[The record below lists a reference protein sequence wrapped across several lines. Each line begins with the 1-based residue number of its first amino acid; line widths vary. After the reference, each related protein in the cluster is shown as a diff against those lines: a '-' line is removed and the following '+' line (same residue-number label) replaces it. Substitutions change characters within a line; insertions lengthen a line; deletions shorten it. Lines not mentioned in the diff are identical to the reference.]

1 MTILTGAQGATS
13 TAPYGQVYLI
23 ENLVNGKRYVGQTTV
38 GLDSRWKRHV
48 QSSRSGG
55 RTQPITSALRKYGLD
70 AFTMT
75 EVRRC
80 RDQDELNRAEYEEVI
95 RLNTFAPAGYNLRA
109 GGGGYGRTSPE
120 LRARLSLDFTDAR
133 KQALSAMYTGRR
145 LSDLAYERVA
155 EANAVTVR
163 IYDRYGDLKTIKNV
177 SRFLGTGG
185 DLPSEGNFFNAAHG
199 KRVSARGWTVLPS
212 GPLVGGVSRGP
223 LGLTCD
229 TCSAALVGFTAKGAQ
244 KQHANKCRTHR
255 ALLEAASALGNL
267 TPLAYA
273 TRLALFEGAGRLV
286 EKASD
291 RPSPARLVAAD
302 GEFRDVT
309 FPLNAFCEANDLRY
323 IALWKLMA
331 GHIGSHRGWR
341 LAPIPPLVTTP

>member
-95 RLNTFAPAGYNLRA
+95 RLNAFAPAGYNLRA
-109 GGGGYGRTSPE
+109 GGGEYGRTSPE

-145 LSDLAYERVA
+145 LSDLAYERSS
-155 EANAVTVR
+155 EARAVTVR
-163 IYDRYGDLKTIKNV
+163 IYDRNGDLQTITNV
-177 SRFLGTGG
+177 TRFLLATT
-185 DLPSEGNFFNAAHG
+185 DAPSLSNFLNAAHG
-199 KRVSARGWTVLPS
+199 KRLSTAGWTVLPT
-212 GPLVGGVSRGP
+212 GATIGVVSREPRGVVCGTCGLAL
-223 LGLTCD
+223 LGYTLGGARLRHANR
-229 TCSAALVGFTAKGAQ
+229 CSTDRALV
-244 KQHANKCRTHR
+244 
-255 ALLEAASALGNL
+255 EAACALGNI
-267 TPLAYA
+267 TAADRA
-273 TRLALFEGAGRLV
+273 TRLKSSERSGSVDVRATRSSPGTLIA
-286 EKASD
+286 
-291 RPSPARLVAAD
+291 PS
-302 GEFRDVT
+302 GELHPISYPFG
-309 FPLNAFCEANDLRY
+309 AFCEERG
-323 IALWKLMA
+323 IAVNKVWKLMTGRA
-331 GHIGSHRGWR
+331 LSHRGWR
-341 LAPIPPLVTTP
+341 LAESSS